1 MVRVPVVDAAGYLGK
16 SVVREFKKRLLDQ
29 DGWEESVRKL
39 SEIPFLAFHYVVN
52 RAKPFLVMIM
62 ELFRGS
68 IVETTTE
75 NSFHS

>member
-39 SEIPFLAFHYVVN
+39 SEIPFLAFHYVVDSCEALLSN
-52 RAKPFLVMIM
+52 DYGTISRLH
-62 ELFRGS
+62 RR
-68 IVETTTE
+68 
-75 NSFHS
+75 NYY

>member
-52 RAKPFLVMIM
+52 CVRSP
-62 ELFRGS
+62 S
-68 IVETTTE
+68 
-75 NSFHS
+75 